1 MKRIQEQYQIDL
13 EDMKSMKAEHKGKYY
28 QYISSLMDIFSW
40 FRWLAPLTTKK
51 SSDMK
56 KELQRIYKEHWQ
68 PKRLQSDNGGEFKR
82 QVRIIVKVGK
92 YKWLT
97 AVRTTLRLRT
107 RAKRYHWDKR
117 YIMIRYN
124 AKKTGISWVNLIWA
138 GLFWKSTG
146 WGGTSRPAMKKHAV
160 SQKSFVHFKF

>member
-1 MKRIQEQYQIDL
+1 MKV
-13 EDMKSMKAEHKGKYY
+13 EHKGKYY
-28 QYISSLMDIFSW
+28 QYISLLMDIFSW
-40 FRWLAPLTTKK
+40 FCWLAPLTTKK

-82 QVRIIVKVGK
+82 RVRTIVKVGK

-97 AVRTTLRLRT
+97 AVRTTLSIRARLNVLIT
-107 RAKRYHWDKR
+107 HWDKI

-124 AKKTGISWVNLIWA
+124 AKKTGVSWVNHIWA
-138 GLFWKSTG
+138 GLFWKSPG
-146 WGGTSRPAMKKHAV
+146 WGETSRPALKKHAV
-160 SQKSFVHFKF
+160 SQKIFVHFTRNFVHILYWQYGIK